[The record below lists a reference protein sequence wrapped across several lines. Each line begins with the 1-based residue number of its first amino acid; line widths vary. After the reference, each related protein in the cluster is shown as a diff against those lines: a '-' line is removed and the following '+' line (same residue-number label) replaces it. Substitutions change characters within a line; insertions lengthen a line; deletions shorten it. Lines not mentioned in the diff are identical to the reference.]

1 MKTKTSLF
9 GLLASAA
16 MLSSGLAYADTPP
29 LATTTTRL
37 GHATTTFTCGGMS
50 SCHYLLLNSLC
61 QEKMLDSA
69 TKERSCR
76 YTEAARFTLL
86 PGQTKT
92 VANLPADY
100 LFKMKV
106 NEDPTAQEVLNS
118 PAPH

>member
-1 MKTKTSLF
+1 MMKNFFAT
-9 GLLASAA
+9 LLAACA
-16 MLSSGLAYADTPP
+16 MLAGSLAYADAPA
-29 LATTTTRL
+29 LATTTTQL
-37 GHATTTFTCGGMS
+37 GNATTTFTCGGTG

-61 QEKMLDSA
+61 QEKMLDLA

-100 LFKMKV
+100 LFKMKA
-106 NEDPTAQEVLNS
+106 NEDPTAQEVLNA